1 MELITKKLIVA
12 IALVTPAAFAV
23 AQDNTPS
30 SDAHQYRYG
39 DVIDVEKVISQDVV
53 VQSETSQALET
64 VKLVYRDHA
73 GVEHD
78 LYYKRVA
85 ETHQDS

>member
-1 MELITKKLIVA
+1 MKKFIVA
-12 IALVTPAAFAV
+12 LALVTPAAFAV
-23 AQDNTPS
+23 AQDNNS
-30 SDAHQYRYG
+30 DADAHQYQYG
-39 DVIDVEKVISQDVV
+39 DVIDVDKVISQDVV
-53 VQSETSQALET
+53 VPSEPSQALET
-64 VKLVYRDHA
+64 VKLVYRDHR

>member
-1 MELITKKLIVA
+1 MKKFIVA
-12 IALVTPAAFAV
+12 LALVTPAAFAV
-23 AQDNTPS
+23 AQDKNP
-30 SDAHQYRYG
+30 DADAYQYRYG
-39 DVIDVEKVISQDVV
+39 DVVDVDKVISQDVV
-53 VQSETSQALET
+53 VQSEPSQALET

>member
-1 MELITKKLIVA
+1 MIMKKFIVA
-12 IALVTPAAFAV
+12 LALMTPAAFAV
-23 AQDNTPS
+23 AQSNNPDT
-30 SDAHQYRYG
+30 DAHPYRYG
-39 DVIDVEKVISQDVV
+39 DVIDVDKVVSQDVV

>member
-1 MELITKKLIVA
+1 MKKFIVA
-12 IALVTPAAFAV
+12 LALVTPAAFAV
-23 AQDNTPS
+23 AQDNNP
-30 SDAHQYRYG
+30 DAHAHQYRYG
-39 DVIDVEKVISQDVV
+39 DVIDVDKVISQDVV

-73 GVEHD
+73 GVQHD
-78 LYYKRVA
+78 LYYKRFA